1 LYITGRQKRF
11 LKLGGEMISLPF
23 IESLLS
29 ARFGSSEALNLAIE
43 GKELES

>member
-1 LYITGRQKRF
+1 
-11 LKLGGEMISLPF
+11 
-23 IESLLS
+23 LLS